1 MVDRRSGARGDEE
14 ARLRRENRQA
24 LIERLNAS
32 EERLRKLE
40 GRRREPDRL
49 SEEEL
54 AREIEIERERNR
66 SRWGFGQAF

>member
-1 MVDRRSGARGDEE
+1 M
-14 ARLRRENRQA
+14 RRENRQA

-40 GRRREPDRL
+40 GRRREPNRL

-54 AREIEIERERNR
+54 AQEIERERERNR

>member
-1 MVDRRSGARGDEE
+1 MRRK
-14 ARLRRENRQA
+14 NRQA

-40 GRRREPDRL
+40 GRQREPDRI

-54 AREIEIERERNR
+54 ACEIEIERERNR